1 MTALGFLFYFFGAV
15 LLVAAGLAVTR
26 ADPLDA
32 VIWAVVA
39 FLAAGALFVVLG
51 APLPGALEVVVYA
64 GAIMVLFCFIIM
76 LLGLRGPRGTMP
88 LSRLVWPT
96 VAAGALVVGLVGA
109 IGADPRARGL
119 LPAAM
124 AGPRVVGEVL
134 FGRWWLAVEAVSVLL
149 FAALVAVILLGRARK
164 SAVSGGPAA

>member
-1 MTALGFLFYFFGAV
+1 MTALGFLFYLFGAV
-15 LLVAAGLAVTR
+15 LLVAAALAVTR

-39 FLAAGALFVVLG
+39 FLSTGALFVVLG
-51 APLPGALEVVVYA
+51 APLPGALEVVIYA

-76 LLGLRGPRGTMP
+76 LLGLRGPRGTMD
-88 LSRLVWPT
+88 LSRLAWPA
-96 VAAGALVVGLVGA
+96 VAAGALVVGLCGA
-109 IGADPRARGL
+109 VGADPRGQAV

-124 AGPRVVGEVL
+124 AGPRVVGETL

-164 SAVSGGPAA
+164 SAESGGPAA